1 MRNSLAKTATTTTKA
16 RRVFITVTRQRAGSI
31 GARPDQYC
39 CAMGGTHLD
48 ADTAGSLHLVDLV
61 RSLVRSEDIFS
72 VEHEADWFPAD
83 VGAPEWWADN
93 GCWADSLMQPPKRVC
108 LEERSP
114 KREADDAG
122 RPGPSPVA
130 VPVALNL
137 KHQVGRLHNP
147 MFDFSWSA
155 GVSNHGN
162 AAPLVQRR
170 GCSVANVQAPEH
182 VDSDGAVLSNTAEQP
197 SLVPLEPGAGRQ
209 KTPTLSRRCSSSAPQ
224 QRFTRSRAAAVRRT
238 LLVSPNA
245 SPSRCTSPL
254 QFRSLDPCSPSRS
267 PLQNRNV

>member
-1 MRNSLAKTATTTTKA
+1 
-16 RRVFITVTRQRAGSI
+16 
-31 GARPDQYC
+31 
-39 CAMGGTHLD
+39 MGGTHLD
-48 ADTAGSLHLVDLV
+48 ADTAGSLHSVDLV

-83 VGAPEWWADN
+83 VGAPGWWADN
-93 GCWADSLMQPPKRVC
+93 GCWADSPMQPPKRVC

-122 RPGPSPVA
+122 SPGLSLVA

-137 KHQVGRLHNP
+137 KNP

-155 GVSNHGN
+155 GVSNNGN
-162 AAPLVQRR
+162 AVPLVQRR
-170 GCSVANVQAPEH
+170 GCSVCKVRAPEH
-182 VDSDGAVLSNTAEQP
+182 VDSDGAVLSTTA
-197 SLVPLEPGAGRQ
+197 VPLEPCAGRQ

-245 SPSRCTSPL
+245 SPSRCASPL
-254 QFRSLDPCSPSRS
+254 QFRNLDPCSPSRS

>member
-1 MRNSLAKTATTTTKA
+1 
-16 RRVFITVTRQRAGSI
+16 
-31 GARPDQYC
+31 
-39 CAMGGTHLD
+39 MGGTHLD
-48 ADTAGSLHLVDLV
+48 SGTAGSLHLVDLV
-61 RSLVRSEDIFS
+61 RSLGRSEDICS
-72 VEHEADWFPAD
+72 VEHDADWCPAD

-122 RPGPSPVA
+122 SPGPSPVV

-137 KHQVGRLHNP
+137 KHQVGRLQNP

-155 GVSNHGN
+155 GVSNNGN

-182 VDSDGAVLSNTAEQP
+182 VDSDGAVLSTTAEQH
-197 SLVPLEPGAGRQ
+197 VPLEPGGGRQ
-209 KTPTLSRRCSSSAPQ
+209 KTPKLSRRSSSSAPQ

-254 QFRSLDPCSPSRS
+254 QFRNLDPCSPSRS

>member
-1 MRNSLAKTATTTTKA
+1 
-16 RRVFITVTRQRAGSI
+16 
-31 GARPDQYC
+31 
-39 CAMGGTHLD
+39 MGGTHLD

-72 VEHEADWFPAD
+72 VEHEVDWFPAN

-114 KREADDAG
+114 KRETDDAG
-122 RPGPSPVA
+122 SSGPSPVA
-130 VPVALNL
+130 VPLALNL

-147 MFDFSWSA
+147 MFNFSWSA
-155 GVSNHGN
+155 GVSSNGN

-170 GCSVANVQAPEH
+170 GCSVCNVQAPEH
-182 VDSDGAVLSNTAEQP
+182 VDSDGAVLSMNTAEQT
-197 SLVPLEPGAGRQ
+197 SLVQLEPGAGRQ
-209 KTPTLSRRCSSSAPQ
+209 KTPTLSRRCRSSAPQ
-224 QRFTRSRAAAVRRT
+224 QRFTRSRAAAVRRA

-245 SPSRCTSPL
+245 SPSSRTMHLSPL
-254 QFRSLDPCSPSRS
+254 QFRNLDPCSPSRS